1 MKTPQPPNVDWLCFD
16 LDNTLYPLSNGLW
29 EVIDERIQAYVAKTL
44 HLPLDA
50 AKKVQ
55 KQYWRRY
62 GTTLA
67 GLMANDGVQPGPYLA
82 FVHDFDV
89 SPYLR
94 PDQKLKRLLKALPQ
108 RKLILTNASS
118 QPAHNV
124 LDVLEVTD
132 FFDYIIGVEEVDFI
146 PKPDQRAYQKC
157 QALTGI
163 NPAQSMFLD
172 DLPENLAP
180 AKRMGMVTV
189 LVGSRK
195 PSGAGY
201 IDYHLDKIEGLAD
214 IFGVDLPED
223 AGDATDRQ

>member
-50 AKKVQ
+50 AKRLQ

-67 GLMANDGVQPGPYLA
+67 GLMANDDVQPGPYLA

-89 SPYLR
+89 SSYLR

-108 RKLILTNASS
+108 RKLIFTNASS
-118 QPAHNV
+118 QHAHNV

-132 FFDYIIGVEEVDFI
+132 FFDYIIGVEDVDFI
-146 PKPDQRAYQKC
+146 SKPDQRAYQKC
-157 QALTGI
+157 QELTGI
-163 NPAQSMFLD
+163 NPAHSMFLD
-172 DLPENLAP
+172 DLPENLEP

-195 PSGAGY
+195 ASGAEY
-201 IDYHLDKIEGLAD
+201 IDYHIDRIEGLAN
-214 IFGVDLPED
+214 IFCIDLPAD
-223 AGDATDRQ
+223 AGDATERP

>member
-1 MKTPQPPNVDWLCFD
+1 MKTPRPPDVDWLCFD

-44 HLPLDA
+44 HLPLDE

-67 GLMANDGVQPGPYLA
+67 GLMANNGVQPGPYLA

-89 SPYLR
+89 SPYLK
-94 PDQKLKRLLKALPQ
+94 PDQKLKRLLKTLPQ
-108 RKLILTNASS
+108 RKLIFTNASS
-118 QPAHNV
+118 QHAHNV
-124 LDVLEVTD
+124 LAVLEVTD

-163 NPAQSMFLD
+163 NPAHSMFLD
-172 DLPENLAP
+172 DLPENLIP
-180 AKRMGMVTV
+180 AKKMDMITV
-189 LVGSRK
+189 LVGSRIS
-195 PSGAGY
+195 PRAEY
-201 IDYHLDKIEGLAD
+201 IDYYLDKIEGLAD
-214 IFGVDLPED
+214 IFGIDLPED
-223 AGDATDRQ
+223 VGDETPQQ